1 VFPEISIGL
10 QSFYLPTVN
19 VTSLSFTLDPY
30 FYIYLQYFLLDFKV
44 FTYLQLTLYI
54 QLSRFGAF
62 FAQIYLPTV
71 YIGKKRT
78 YFLLVK

>member
-1 VFPEISIGL
+1 MVFPFFSIGL

-19 VTSLSFTLDPY
+19 VTSLSFTFDT
-30 FYIYLQYFLLDFKV
+30 YIYIYFHFFLLDFKV

-54 QLSRFGAF
+54 QLSRFWAF

-71 YIGKKRT
+71 YIGKNQT
-78 YFLLVK
+78 YFL